1 LERRKE
7 DRAGGRAWVA
17 CKRESEPARS
27 QSTFTFLALWMSTD
41 AWGGFHD
48 PTQAEGAW
56 GPRLAWYQARPLGWS
71 DGRPAGMGECFV
83 FCGEHVHVHVTCTG
97 CTCTCACACDMHR
110 LHMHMCMCCAYH
122 VVHVHVCMLHVV
134 GHCGVGPLLARHGFY
149 RARSCMPDW
158 HVLEWLQESFLTR
171 GTITYSWIARKR
183 SLGFRS

>member
-1 LERRKE
+1 MERRKE

-134 GHCGVGPLLARHGFY
+134 GHCGVGPLLARHTAFKGPGVVCH
-149 RARSCMPDW
+149 S
-158 HVLEWLQESFLTR
+158 
-171 GTITYSWIARKR
+171 GTS
-183 SLGFRS
+183 